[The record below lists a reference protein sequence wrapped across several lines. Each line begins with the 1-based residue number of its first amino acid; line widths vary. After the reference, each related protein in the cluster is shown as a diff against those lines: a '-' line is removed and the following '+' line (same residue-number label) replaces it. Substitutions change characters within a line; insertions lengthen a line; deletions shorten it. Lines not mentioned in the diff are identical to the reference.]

1 MKWSLTTEWVK
12 RMWKLRRMNEL
23 EVKITVNKSSLG
35 VKGSRTRKGNIRVH
49 NLRYGIVLSRPVDGF
64 SANNNN

>member
-1 MKWSLTTEWVK
+1 
-12 RMWKLRRMNEL
+12 MNEL
-23 EVKITVNKSSLG
+23 EVKITVSKSSLG